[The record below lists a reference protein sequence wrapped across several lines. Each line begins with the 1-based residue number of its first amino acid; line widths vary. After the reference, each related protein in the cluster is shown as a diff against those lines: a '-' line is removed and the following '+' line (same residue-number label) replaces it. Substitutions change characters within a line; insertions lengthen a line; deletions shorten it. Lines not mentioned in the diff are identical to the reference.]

1 MNNIKLIKERFDRFI
16 NEDEVSNN
24 NLNKEDELKELLLNL
39 LQHFIN
45 NELASVTNKKVDEP
59 FPIPTLTDVDKDPI
73 DKSVKSKST
82 LKWLHALSWAH
93 MPPRGA

>member
-45 NELASVTNKKVDEP
+45 NELTSVTNQKLDEP
-59 FPIPTLTDVDKDPI
+59 FPIPTLTDVEKDPI
-73 DKSVKSKST
+73 DKPVKSKST
-82 LKWLHALSWAH
+82 LK
-93 MPPRGA
+93 